1 MSGQNVLLEVLR
13 LLTITPTKCPALN
26 TLQWL
31 AEAIN
36 SHLFF
41 TDFNSMN
48 TKQFDQLKLQ
58 YAEMLVEGMDMDT
71 LIVFAVESIEQ
82 NLKDYTIEDLKEEV
96 TDCYGVET
104 WMDMMPESP
113 QQLTEIGALEA
124 TAPDYGVGK

>member
-1 MSGQNVLLEVLR
+1 
-13 LLTITPTKCPALN
+13 
-26 TLQWL
+26 
-31 AEAIN
+31 
-36 SHLFF
+36 
-41 TDFNSMN
+41 MN
-48 TKQFDQLKLQ
+48 TQQFDQLKFQ
-58 YAEMLVEGMDMDT
+58 YAQMLVEGMDMDT